1 MKIERPKNYFCRG
14 EIEVHKAMQRQTE
27 KEIKRMRRWAREDNN
42 NTNFSN
48 IEEMIKFA
56 QRINKIQI
64 EAMSDNAY
72 NSNPNGITINNTFIF
87 R

>member
-27 KEIKRMRRWAREDNN
+27 REIKRMRRWAREDN

-72 NSNPNGITINNTFIF
+72 NSNPNSITINNTFIF